1 LVESTPRG
9 KYMTLKASIHTDSA
23 GNYTIQMRGNLNYEN
38 NDYLSAEVKTLLFK
52 NPDSKITLDLYFLDF
67 VGSSGISNFVRF
79 VNELNQ
85 PSVRVF
91 LSNVKS
97 EFIKV
102 FKLYEIWEVEK
113 VITDYYAPLSEPEPE
128 QN

>member
-1 LVESTPRG
+1 
-9 KYMTLKASIHTDSA
+9 MTLKASIHTDST

-38 NDYLSAEVKTLLFK
+38 NDYLSAEVRSILHK

-67 VGSSGISNFVRF
+67 VGSSGISNFVKL
-79 VNELNQ
+79 VNDLNN

-91 LSNVKS
+91 LANVKS
-97 EFIKV
+97 EFMKV
-102 FKLYEIWEVEK
+102 FKLYEICEVEK
-113 VITDYYAPLSEPEPE
+113 VITDYYTPIPGTDRE